1 MPFELVAAVENCQ
14 KNRLWTRYIETRDAS
29 VYRKYKSVRN
39 AVRNATRK
47 LQKDEQKEVTMQCK
61 KNPKIFWKY
70 IDSKRQI
77 YDHIGDLKTF
87 DKDGNMRT
95 ACTDSDKAEA
105 LGNFFA
111 SVFNR
116 ESEFVEATAQ
126 PRPCQ
131 FSSQDPDISEQ
142 IILKKLNDL
151 NVTKSPGPDNIHPR
165 ILYELR
171 HELVLPLKIL
181 FETSYKLGQLP
192 ADWKTGNITA
202 ILKKGN
208 KSDPSKIELQT
219 NQSDQHCL

>member
-165 ILYELR
+165 PTYI
-171 HELVLPLKIL
+171 V
-181 FETSYKLGQLP
+181 
-192 ADWKTGNITA
+192 
-202 ILKKGN
+202 
-208 KSDPSKIELQT
+208 
-219 NQSDQHCL
+219 

>member
-1 MPFELVAAVENCQ
+1 MTWKICENISKQSLGTEYHNLSLKQKILMHLKRCVETPFELVATAEIFL
-14 KNRLWTRYIETRDAS
+14 KNRLWTRYIETRDAGI
-29 VYRKYKSVRN
+29 YRKYKSVRN

-47 LQKDEQKEVTMQCK
+47 LQKDEQKKVAMQCK

-70 IDSKRQI
+70 INSKRQI
-77 YDHIGDLKTF
+77 HDHIGDF

-111 SVFNR
+111 GIFNR

-151 NVTKSPGPDNIHPR
+151 NVTKSPG
-165 ILYELR
+165 L
-171 HELVLPLKIL
+171 
-181 FETSYKLGQLP
+181 ETFTHVYCMKL
-192 ADWKTGNITA
+192 N
-202 ILKKGN
+202 
-208 KSDPSKIELQT
+208 
-219 NQSDQHCL
+219 